1 MLAAIIKKI
10 QLILETKKKNTFKY
24 GCIKICLIYLV
35 IGFIWVY
42 FSDRI
47 INKLVKDSEMLLI
60 ISTYKGWIYVII
72 TSAILYLVI
81 RSLLK
86 KVYLAEKKL
95 NKSYEELLE
104 VNKKLECYVERLTD
118 SREELRIQYNQ
129 IIESEKKLSKSEE
142 KNKAIIKAIPDLLFV
157 VNNEGYFIDCVAN
170 DESLLL
176 MPRENF
182 IGKSLWEVLPKEIS
196 KVAYEKIKL
205 VLKHGGLE
213 SFEYKF
219 KISNKELYFELRMVK
234 NNEKEILAISRDIT
248 FKKQSE
254 LEFKISEE
262 RYKTLVSEMQQGL
275 VLFEGSDNE
284 EGKIINYKLLDSNA
298 SYERLTGL
306 KKEDILGKTLYEIFP
321 NMEKS
326 LVEKIQRVS
335 ITGQSVHYQR
345 YIKEKDKYYE
355 AIVYRPKKLQF
366 AAILTD
372 ITERKFAE
380 KALKTS
386 EYNFRNI
393 FESSSDPILITL
405 DNKII
410 DCNLAMIELL
420 GYDSKSSIL
429 HKNPVQFS
437 PEKQPNGESSKEK
450 ALEVYKIT
458 MKNRKYKFEWW
469 FKRVDGTL
477 LPAEVMMT
485 TILHNGK
492 KVFHSLCRDIRERKE
507 MENKLEYL
515 SYHDQLTGLYNRRF
529 FEKEL
534 KRLDVGKNLPLTIVM
549 ADVNGLKLVNDS
561 FGHAAGDELL
571 EKVSEVIKKGCR
583 SNDIIARL
591 GGDEFVILLP
601 KTDIYETE
609 QIVKNINALALK
621 ETVSAVNISISF
633 GYGTKKK
640 EGEKIEEIL
649 KKAEDYMYKKKLF
662 ESPSMRGKT
671 IGAIINTLHEKN
683 KREEEHSHRVSMLCQ
698 DMGHALGLTES
709 ETEELK
715 TIGLLHDIGKIA
727 IEENILNKREELT
740 KDEWQE
746 IKRHPE
752 IGYRILNTVNDMLE
766 IAEYVLY
773 HHERWDGKG
782 YPKGLK
788 GEEIPLQSRIITIV
802 DAYDAMTS
810 QRSYRNALQE
820 ETAIEEL
827 KINSGTQFDPEL
839 VRIFIEKV
847 LNKSFY

>member
-24 GCIKICLIYLV
+24 ECIKICLMYI
-35 IGFIWVY
+35 ISGFIWIY
-42 FSDRI
+42 FSDKI
-47 INKLVKDSEMLLI
+47 IKKFVNDKKMLII
-60 ISTYKGWIYVII
+60 ISTYKGWLYVII
-72 TSAILYLVI
+72 TAPILYLII
-81 RSLLK
+81 RSILK

-95 NKSYEELLE
+95 NKSYEELLA
-104 VNKKLECYVERLTD
+104 VNKKLESYVKRLTN
-118 SREELRIQYNQ
+118 SKEELKIQYDQ
-129 IIESEKKLSKSEE
+129 TIESEQKLSKSEE
-142 KNKAIIKAIPDLLFV
+142 
-157 VNNEGYFIDCVAN
+157 
-170 DESLLL
+170 
-176 MPRENF
+176 
-182 IGKSLWEVLPKEIS
+182 
-196 KVAYEKIKL
+196 
-205 VLKHGGLE
+205 
-213 SFEYKF
+213 
-219 KISNKELYFELRMVK
+219 
-234 NNEKEILAISRDIT
+234 
-248 FKKQSE
+248 
-254 LEFKISEE
+254 
-262 RYKTLVSEMQQGL
+262 RYKALVSEMQQGL
-275 VLFEGSDNE
+275 VLFQGSDNE

-321 NMEKS
+321 NMEKN
-326 LVEKIQRVS
+326 LIEKIQRVA

-405 DNKII
+405 DNKVI

-450 ALEVYKIT
+450 AIQVYKIT
-458 MKNRKYKFEWW
+458 MKNKKYKFEWW
-469 FKRVDGTL
+469 FKRIDGTL
-477 LPAEVMMT
+477 LPVEVMMT
-485 TILHNGK
+485 IILHNGK

-529 FEKEL
+529 FENEL
-534 KRLDVGKNLPLTIVM
+534 KRLDVEENLPLTIVM

-571 EKVSEVIKKGCR
+571 KKVSEIIKKGCR
-583 SNDIIARL
+583 YNDIIARL

-640 EGEKIEEIL
+640 EEEKIEEIL

-671 IGAIINTLHEKN
+671 IGAIISTLHEKN

-727 IEENILNKREELT
+727 IEENILNKSEELT
-740 KDEWQE
+740 EDEWQE
-746 IKRHPE
+746 IKRHSE

-766 IAEYVLY
+766 ISEYVLY

-788 GEEIPLQSRIITIV
+788 GEEIPLQSRIITII

-810 QRSYRNALQE
+810 QRSYRSALPE
-820 ETAIEEL
+820 ESAIEEL
-827 KINSGTQFDPEL
+827 KINAGTQFDPDL

>member
-24 GCIKICLIYLV
+24 EPIKICLMYV
-35 IGFIWVY
+35 ISGFIWIY
-42 FSDRI
+42 FLDKTIKKFVNDR
-47 INKLVKDSEMLLI
+47 EMLII
-60 ISTYKGWIYVII
+60 ISTYKGWLYVII
-72 TSAILYLVI
+72 TAPILYLVI
-81 RSLLK
+81 RSILK
-86 KVYLAEKKL
+86 KVYLAEK
-95 NKSYEELLE
+95 
-104 VNKKLECYVERLTD
+104 
-118 SREELRIQYNQ
+118 
-129 IIESEKKLSKSEE
+129 

-157 VNNEGYFIDCVAN
+157 VNNEGYFIDCVVN

-182 IGKSLWEVLPKEIS
+182 IGKSLWEVLPKVIS

-205 VLKHGGLE
+205 VLKHGGVE
-213 SFEYKF
+213 SFEYKL

-248 FKKQSE
+248 LKKQSE

-275 VLFEGSDNE
+275 VLFQGSDNE

-306 KKEDILGKTLYEIFP
+306 KKENILGKTLYEIFP

-326 LVEKIQRVS
+326 LIKKIQRVA

-372 ITERKFAE
+372 ITERKLAE

-458 MKNRKYKFEWW
+458 MKNRKHKFEWW

-477 LPAEVMMT
+477 LPVEVMMT

-621 ETVSAVNISISF
+621 QTVSAVNISISF

-709 ETEELK
+709 DTEELK

-740 KDEWQE
+740 EDEWQE

-788 GEEIPLQSRIITIV
+788 GEEIPLQSRIITIA

-820 ETAIEEL
+820 EIAIEEL